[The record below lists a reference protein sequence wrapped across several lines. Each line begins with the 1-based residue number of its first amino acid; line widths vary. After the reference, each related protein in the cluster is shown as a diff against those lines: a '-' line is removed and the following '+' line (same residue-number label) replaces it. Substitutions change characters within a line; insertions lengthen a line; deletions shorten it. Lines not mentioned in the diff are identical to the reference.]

1 MKIPM
6 TINGINELRRELE
19 KLRNVERPRLA
30 KLIGEARSLGDLS
43 ENAEYHAARE
53 AQGIVEAKIRDI
65 ESKIANANVIDIT
78 KITHDDL
85 VVFGATVEV
94 VNLDNEQVSRY
105 QLVGDDEANAEK
117 GKISINAPIARALV
131 GKRCGDV
138 VSVTTPAGV
147 LELEIVKVEYVA

>member
-6 TINGINELRRELE
+6 TVNGMNELRRELE
-19 KLRNVERPRLA
+19 RLRSVERPRLA
-30 KLIGEARSLGDLS
+30 KLIGEARALGDLS

-65 ESKIANANVIDIT
+65 ESKIANANVIDIS
-78 KITHDDL
+78 KIACDDL

-94 VNLDNEQVSRY
+94 VNLDNDKLDRY
-105 QLVGDDEANAEK
+105 QLVGDDEADAEQ
-117 GKISINAPIARALV
+117 GKISINAPIARAIV

-138 VSVTTPAGV
+138 VTVTTPAGV
-147 LELEIVKVEYVA
+147 LELEIAKVEYLA

>member
-6 TINGINELRRELE
+6 TVNGMNELRRELE
-19 KLRNVERPRLA
+19 RLRSVERPRLA
-30 KLIGEARSLGDLS
+30 KLIGEARALGDLS

-65 ESKIANANVIDIT
+65 ESKIANANVIDIS
-78 KITHDDL
+78 KIACDDL

-94 VNLDNEQVSRY
+94 VNLDNDKLDRY
-105 QLVGDDEANAEK
+105 QLVGDDEADAEL
-117 GKISINAPIARALV
+117 GKISINAPIARAIV

-138 VSVTTPAGV
+138 VTVTTPAGV
-147 LELEIVKVEYVA
+147 LELEIAKVEYLA